1 MERCMQLQQALA
13 LVRDIPDFPKSG
25 ILFKDITPLLANHQ
39 ACALITSELAGD
51 TQQYSQVVGI
61 EARGFILGAAIAS
74 HSSRGFVPFRKA
86 GKLPHTTIS
95 KSYGLEY
102 GVDVI
107 EAHIDAVQPSD
118 SVLIVDDVL
127 ATGGT
132 LLAAIELIYEL
143 GASISEVVVLYEISF
158 LKGRERILEKYP
170 EITIRSIV
178 AG

>member
-13 LVRDIPDFPKSG
+13 LVRDIPDFPQSG
-25 ILFKDITPLLANHQ
+25 ILFKDITPLLADPQ
-39 ACALITSELAGD
+39 AFSLVTSELAGD
-51 TQQYSQVVGI
+51 RNQYSHVVGI

-74 HSSRGFVPFRKA
+74 HSARGFVPFRKA

-95 KSYGLEY
+95 KRYGLEY

-107 EAHIDAVQPSD
+107 EAHIDAVSAGD
-118 SVLIVDDVL
+118 SVLLVDDVL

-132 LLAAIELIYEL
+132 LLAAIELIQEL
-143 GASISEVVVLYEISF
+143 GASICEVVVLYEISF

-170 EITIRSIV
+170 EISIRSIV
-178 AG
+178 AD

>member
-13 LVRDIPDFPKSG
+13 LVRDIQDFPQSG
-25 ILFKDITPLLANHQ
+25 ILFKDITPLLASPE
-39 ACALITSELAGD
+39 AFTLVTSELAGD
-51 TQQYSQVVGI
+51 LDSYSHVVGI

-74 HSSRGFVPFRKA
+74 FASRGFVPFRKA

-107 EAHIDAVQPSD
+107 EAHIDALSPND
-118 SVLIVDDVL
+118 SVLVVDDVL

-132 LLAAIELIYEL
+132 LLAAIEIIYEL

-170 EITIRSIV
+170 EINIRSIV